1 METSE
6 DGGIVFTRA
15 VVGEK
20 MCGRVLHQGED
31 ECSAKARWTV
41 FPDYS
46 CTLHLELPFPVL

>member
-31 ECSAKARWTV
+31 ECSANARWTV